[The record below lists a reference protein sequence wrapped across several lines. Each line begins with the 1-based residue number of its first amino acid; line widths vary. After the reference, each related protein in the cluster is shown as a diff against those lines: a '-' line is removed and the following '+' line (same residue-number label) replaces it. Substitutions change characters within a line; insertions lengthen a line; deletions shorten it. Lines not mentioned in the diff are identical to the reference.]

1 MPGLTYNTFVT
12 SLANMIVVPVT
23 DPGYVTA
30 LPNIIDDAEQ
40 RLYRELDLLSTVT
53 RDAAP
58 LVAGDRN
65 FVLPTNNG
73 RFVVVEQMNVITPE
87 GTTNPDLGTRNPML
101 PATKEVLDVI
111 GGKPSYTGL
120 PTMFAPIS
128 QQNWILGPAW
138 PDGAYTVEVI
148 GTIRPE
154 PLSFTNQNTFL
165 TDYLPDVFLAAAL
178 VMAAGYQMNFTSMG
192 DNPQAGVTWESH
204 VKILIDSAKVEELRK
219 KFGSQGWTSK
229 SPDPIATPPRT

>member
-1 MPGLTYNTFVT
+1 MALTYNSFVT
-12 SLANMIVVPVT
+12 SLANMIVVPIS
-23 DPGYVTA
+23 DPNYVAA

-40 RLYRELDLLSTVT
+40 RLYRELDLLSTIV
-53 RDAAP
+53 RDTGP
-58 LVAGDRN
+58 LVASNRN
-65 FVLPTNNG
+65 FVLPTANG
-73 RFVVVEQMNVITPE
+73 RFVVVEQMNVITPA
-87 GTTNPDLGTRNPML
+87 GTTDPDLGTRNPML
-101 PATKEVLDVI
+101 PVSKEVLDSI
-111 GGKPSYTGL
+111 GGGPSYTGL

-128 QQNWILGPAW
+128 QQDWIVGPAR
-138 PDGAYTVEVI
+138 PDAAYTIEVV
-148 GTIRPE
+148 GTIRPA

-178 VMAAGYQMNFTSMG
+178 VMSAGYQMNFTSMG

-204 VKILIDSAKVEELRK
+204 VKTLIDSAKVEELRK